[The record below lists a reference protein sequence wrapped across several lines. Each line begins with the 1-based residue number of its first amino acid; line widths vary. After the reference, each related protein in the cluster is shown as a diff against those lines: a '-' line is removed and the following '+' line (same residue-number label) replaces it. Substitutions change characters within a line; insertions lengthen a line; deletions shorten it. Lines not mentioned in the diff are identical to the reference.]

1 MTPPPLTRALRQPDD
16 PFRDFCQWDYDPV
29 TPPPPG
35 TLQQAAFLAHSLD
48 MAPECARLSE
58 IFGRIRQK
66 WQPFNTVWGVKS
78 TAGQLTWELYFYDYD
93 RAQRRCGIAAL
104 QDCLPDLFA
113 TDLSSADALPW
124 FMFSVEFDATVLT
137 SGISSVDLYFEA
149 EGGTIS
155 AGQSE
160 IWDGKQRIA
169 KNDYRFYHGAAH
181 RMQIEHD
188 LRDLPPLPAPLAPG
202 RYDEEVFVI
211 SRKSHSNAVYFSRV
225 TTQDTLCFA
234 RETGFHAGLV
244 DALAKDADTMT
255 PYRFDLGI
263 DYLAGPS
270 QGLLRRSA
278 IYGIF

>member
-1 MTPPPLTRALRQPDD
+1 MTPLIRAIRQPDD

-29 TPPPPG
+29 TTPPPD
-35 TLQQAAFLAHSLD
+35 TLQQAALLAHSLD
-48 MAPECARLSE
+48 LTPEGTRLAE

-78 TAGQLTWELYFYDYD
+78 AAGQVSWELYFYDYD
-93 RAQRRCGIAAL
+93 RAGRRNGIAAL

-113 TDLSSADALPW
+113 TDLSKADALPW
-124 FMFSVEFDATVLT
+124 FMFSVEFDAATLT
-137 SGISSVDLYFEA
+137 KGIASVDLYFEA

-160 IWDGKQRIA
+160 IWDGAQRLT
-169 KNDYRFYHGAAH
+169 KNDYRFYHGIAH
-181 RMQIEHD
+181 RAQIKQD
-188 LRDLPPLPAPLAPG
+188 LRDLPPLPAPLSSG
-202 RYDEEVFVI
+202 RYGEEVFVI

-225 TTQDTLCFA
+225 TTQDTLRFA
-234 RETGFHAGLV
+234 RETGFHSGLTE
-244 DALAKDADTMT
+244 ALAKDAGMLA
-255 PYRFDLGI
+255 PYRFDLGV